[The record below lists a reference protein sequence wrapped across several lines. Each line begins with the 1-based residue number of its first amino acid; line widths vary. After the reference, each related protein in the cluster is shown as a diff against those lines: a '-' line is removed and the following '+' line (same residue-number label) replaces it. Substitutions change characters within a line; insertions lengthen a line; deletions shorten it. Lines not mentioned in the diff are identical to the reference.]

1 MRKFSDFAADP
12 NILDGAKVRIDDVL
26 NMELVVTGYTVRDSK
41 FSKNK
46 SGKYLTLQVQI
57 DGEKRVVFTGSD
69 MLIGQLDRYGDN
81 IPFRA
86 TIKKIDKFYTLT

>member
-69 MLIGQLDRYGDN
+69 VLIGQLDRYGDN